1 MEKLQGSVIEPP
13 KIYFDQKTWIQTKL
27 GNKISKNSLLYGSN
41 KIRVLGKTIV
51 EPGVIIR
58 GDLATV
64 DLGKNCII
72 CENSVIR
79 PPDQR
84 YPGKLV
90 YIPLKIGDY
99 CIIEKNS
106 IIQAAKIADFVHVGQ
121 NCVIGKRSMVSS
133 CVKILDNTVLAP
145 NTVCPPFTVF
155 GGSPGKV
162 VGRLPPSFQ
171 HYCIDQTVTFYKNF
185 VEEKTPIPSTAK
197 RNSMK

>member
-1 MEKLQGSVIEPP
+1 Q
-13 KIYFDQKTWIQTKL
+13 WIQTKL
-27 GNKISKNSLLYGSN
+27 GNKISKNFLLYGSS

-84 YPGKLV
+84 FPKKLV
-90 YIPLKIGDY
+90 FIPLKIGDH
-99 CIIEKNS
+99 CIIERNS
-106 IIQAAKIADFVHVGQ
+106 IIQAAKIEDYVQIGE
-121 NCVIGKRSMVSS
+121 NCVIGKRCMISS
-133 CVKILDNTVLAP
+133 CVKILDDTVLAP

-155 GGSPGKV
+155 GGSPGCKV

-171 HYCIDQTVTFYKNF
+171 KFCKEQTTTFYRNF
-185 VEEKTPIPSTAK
+185 VEGKASTSSSAK
-197 RNSMK
+197 